1 MSLSGLV
8 LIRNGLELDYC
19 FREAIESLLPVC
31 EEVVVSDGES
41 TDGTQELIRDWQAKE
56 PKIKLCIYKWPNPKA
71 DVDFYV
77 DWIQQGRHHCQGTH
91 LCHLDADEVLDERNY
106 SSVLKYAKE
115 GPNNTLRCKRL
126 NFWRDAQ
133 TLIPPGVCLGHEVI
147 RLAPQ
152 PMWLPSDG
160 IHPLGGDAVMMAK
173 DSRITIYHYGFLR
186 RTVAYF
192 EKSKRLHGYFFG
204 TYDERL
210 KKAEEV
216 TKDGGNWMSAIE
228 NVEWTQ
234 RLVPYD
240 DPHHPAVARDW
251 LRSRGYSIA

>member
-1 MSLSGLV
+1 M
-8 LIRNGLELDYC
+8 
-19 FREAIESLLPVC
+19 
-31 EEVVVSDGES
+31 
-41 TDGTQELIRDWQAKE
+41 
-56 PKIKLCIYKWPNPKA
+56 
-71 DVDFYV
+71 
-77 DWIQQGRHHCQGTH
+77 
-91 LCHLDADEVLDERNY
+91 LDERNY

-240 DPHHPAVARDW
+240 DPHHPSVARDW
-251 LRSRGYSIA
+251 LRSRGYSV